1 MLDDKTYLF
10 VPSRIVPDLAL
21 TVQLLV
27 NMVRLVIKVLLNI
40 INVHPIVAE
49 IFVIDFCEVYNIQIV
64 LIDVTFV
71 TS

>member
-1 MLDDKTYLF
+1 M
-10 VPSRIVPDLAL
+10 
-21 TVQLLV
+21 QLLV